1 MLMAWGLFSAN
12 SAQAQPKR
20 LCMGDK
26 ATLAC
31 LKENFTEVYEK
42 QYYQFQI
49 ILGNEEKK
57 ALSCESIAD
66 TAAFL
71 ELAGKIADNPE
82 VEDYFRDFLETKFL
96 KESPV
101 CLLDALLQVDSNSRN
116 IIVGKYLSR
125 PMYLKKQEVDAILSG
140 YKEEER
146 YKDMLK

>member
-1 MLMAWGLFSAN
+1 MMTLALFAAS

-20 LCMGDK
+20 LCTGDK

-31 LKENFTEVYEK
+31 LKENFTELYEK

-57 ALSCESIAD
+57 ALGCESVTD

-71 ELAGKIADNPE
+71 ELAGKIGDNPE

-96 KESPV
+96 KEKPV
-101 CLLDALLQVDSNSRN
+101 CLLDSLLQVDNNSRN
-116 IIVGKYLSR
+116 IIVGKYLSK

-140 YKEEER
+140 YKGQEK
-146 YKDMLK
+146 YKEMLK